1 MPQNFTKDPVAKLPY
16 TWDWADWLAEVT
28 DTISTATVTVPEG
41 LTADGA
47 PTVGESSVTQRITGG
62 TVDETYT
69 VSCQITT
76 AGGLVD
82 KWSIYLTIRD
92 Q

>member
-1 MPQNFTKDPVAKLPY
+1 MPQNFTKDPVDLLPY
-16 TWDWADWLAEVT
+16 TWDWVDWLAEVT
-28 DTISTATVTVPEG
+28 DTISSATVTLPEG

-47 PTVGESSVTQRITGG
+47 PTVDQSTVTQRITGG

-69 VSCQITT
+69 VSCRITT
-76 AGGLVD
+76 AGVLID
-82 KWSIYLTIRD
+82 KESIYLTIRE

>member
-1 MPQNFTKDPVAKLPY
+1 MPQNFTKDPVDLLPY
-16 TWDWADWLAEVT
+16 TWDWGDWLTEVG
-28 DTISTATVTVPEG
+28 DTISSATVTVPEG

-47 PTVGESSVTQRITGG
+47 ATFDETSVTQRIAGG

-76 AGGLVD
+76 AGGLID
-82 KWSIYLTIRD
+82 KWSIYITIRE